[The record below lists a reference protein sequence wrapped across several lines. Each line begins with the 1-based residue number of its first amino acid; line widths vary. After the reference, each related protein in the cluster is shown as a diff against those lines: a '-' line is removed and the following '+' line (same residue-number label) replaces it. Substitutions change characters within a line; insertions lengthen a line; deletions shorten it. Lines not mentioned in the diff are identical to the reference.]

1 MTGSST
7 PILRKRIMRYRV
19 REFTQLYSF
28 VFCALALTVLFSCRS
43 TKSAEEQLAD
53 TDLTKDPPKQ
63 TLFLTGTKPIE
74 QVTNTNALQ
83 FTIERV
89 ESNDYPKEIR
99 LFARVFDST
108 GNFITNLAPPVRGSQ
123 EYWKKLTETVAVNQ
137 KRRKRTIDIKDF
149 TVREYGASDSIPY
162 AINLLIDY
170 SGSMNG
176 VMDILHDGAEMF
188 IGLKQRQDQIAI
200 TSFNKAFAVKV
211 PFAADKSYLTDRFRR
226 VKQNDFG
233 SYSAMYDALLKS
245 IRMFDSLPQEMPRNI
260 IMFSDGDD
268 NFSTTKAREVYL
280 AAKEHN
286 VHIFSVGFGYTHDDV
301 LQFIAEQT
309 GGKYYQVYTKQ
320 ALRNVFLEIYQSL
333 RNYYLVTY
341 KPPVFGGK
349 HHIELQL
356 QPSGTALLAT
366 GSYEKGDIDIF
377 SNLDDS
383 FKKYIGFDY
392 NKSTLRPESATT
404 IDELV
409 DQLQRY
415 ERVWL
420 EVQGH
425 TDSTGGVEY
434 NQRLSEARA
443 QAVVNA
449 LIQRGIDTKRLVA
462 RGMGMMYPLKP
473 NDTEENR
480 ALNRRTE
487 FRVLRK

>member
-1 MTGSST
+1 
-7 PILRKRIMRYRV
+7 MRYRV
-19 REFTQLYSF
+19 REFVGIIVVVCLSL
-28 VFCALALTVLFSCRS
+28 CLCISNGCRS
-43 TKSAEEQLAD
+43 AKSAEDQLAD

-63 TLFLTGTKPIE
+63 TLYLTGTKPIE
-74 QVTNTNALQ
+74 QVADASKLR
-83 FTIERV
+83 FEIERV

-99 LFARVFDST
+99 LYTRVFDST
-108 GNFITNLAPPVRGSQ
+108 GNFITNLAPPVRSSQ
-123 EYWKKLTETVAVNQ
+123 EYWKKLTERLGKRDVN
-137 KRRKRTIDIKDF
+137 INDF
-149 TVREYGASDSIPY
+149 TVREFGSSDSIPY
-162 AINLLIDY
+162 AMNLLIDY

-176 VMDILHDGAEMF
+176 VMDILHDGTEML

-211 PFAADKSYLTDRFRR
+211 PFAADKSYLTDKFRR

-245 IRMFDSLPQEMPRNI
+245 IRMFDSLPADMPRNI

-268 NFSTTKAREVYL
+268 NFSTAKARDVYL
-280 AAKEHN
+280 AAKESN

-301 LQFIAEQT
+301 LQFIAKQT

-349 HHIELQL
+349 HFIELQL
-356 QPSGTALLAT
+356 QPNSTTLLAN
-366 GSYEKGDIDIF
+366 GSYEKGDLNVF

-392 NKSTLRPESATT
+392 NKATLRSESSTT

-409 DQLQRY
+409 DQLQQY

-443 QAVVNA
+443 QAVVDA
-449 LIQRGIDTKRLVA
+449 LVQRGINAKRLVP
-462 RGMGMMYPLKP
+462 RGMGMMFPLKP
-473 NDTEENR
+473 NDTDENR

>member
-19 REFTQLYSF
+19 REFTQLFSF
-28 VFCALALTVLFSCRS
+28 VFCALALTVLSGCRS

-309 GGKYYQVYTKQ
+309 GGKYYQVFTKQ

-341 KPPVFGGK
+341 KPPVFAGEHK
-349 HHIELQL
+349 IELDL
-356 QPSGTALLAT
+356 QINASDTLKAYGAYSTA
-366 GSYEKGDIDIF
+366 DIDIT
-377 SNLDDS
+377 SNPSDS
-383 FKKYIGFDY
+383 FKKLITFEY
-392 NKSTLRPESATT
+392 NKSTLRPESES
-404 IDELV
+404 I
-409 DQLQRY
+409 
-415 ERVWL
+415 
-420 EVQGH
+420 
-425 TDSTGGVEY
+425 
-434 NQRLSEARA
+434 
-443 QAVVNA
+443 
-449 LIQRGIDTKRLVA
+449 I
-462 RGMGMMYPLKP
+462 
-473 NDTEENR
+473 
-480 ALNRRTE
+480 
-487 FRVLRK
+487 